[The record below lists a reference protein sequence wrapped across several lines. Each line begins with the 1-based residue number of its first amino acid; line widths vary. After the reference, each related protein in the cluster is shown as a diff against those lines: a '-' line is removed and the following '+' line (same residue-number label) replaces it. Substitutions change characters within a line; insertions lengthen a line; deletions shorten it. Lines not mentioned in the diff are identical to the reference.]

1 MHRSMLRR
9 LIVTDFENLLDALAT
24 RQHLSPHEPLGQ
36 TLAAVTKQ
44 LGVCP
49 QAVDQ
54 AVTWL
59 NMDRTTSVGR
69 LRRTEL
75 VQLARS
81 LHRFWRQNAASA
93 PQSPAANPS

>member
-1 MHRSMLRR
+1 
-9 LIVTDFENLLDALAT
+9 
-24 RQHLSPHEPLGQ
+24 
-36 TLAAVTKQ
+36 
-44 LGVCP
+44 
-49 QAVDQ
+49 
-54 AVTWL
+54 
-59 NMDRTTSVGR
+59 MDRTTSVGR